1 MTNSFIVVFDGLLD
15 FIFGVFLIF
24 KTPCFGVTFSTFRFF
39 VFMFRLGLV
48 MWDWVRS
55 SMMRLGMVDRS
66 MMGRSMV
73 STMMGRCMVGSMM
86 DWMVGPLGIRGG
98 GMMNGTMMGRSM
110 VSTMMGRCMVG
121 SMMDWMVGNWGIR
134 GGGR

>member
-1 MTNSFIVVFDGLLD
+1 MTNSFIVVFNGFLD
-15 FIFGVFLIF
+15 FIFGVFFIF

-48 MWDWVRS
+48 MWDWIRS
-55 SMMRLGMVDRS
+55 SMMRWGMVDRS
-66 MMGRSMV
+66 MMDWV
-73 STMMGRCMVGSMM
+73 VGS
-86 DWMVGPLGIRGG
+86 LGIRSG

-110 VSTMMGRCMVG
+110 VSTMMGRSMVG

>member
-1 MTNSFIVVFDGLLD
+1 MTNSFIVVFDGFLD

-55 SMMRLGMVDRS
+55 SMMRWGMVDRS
-66 MMGRSMV
+66 MM
-73 STMMGRCMVGSMM
+73 
-86 DWMVGPLGIRGG
+86 D
-98 GMMNGTMMGRSM
+98 MMNGTMMGRPM
-110 VSTMMGRCMVG
+110 VSTMMGRSMVG
-121 SMMDWMVGNWGIR
+121 SMMDWMVGNWSIR

>member
-1 MTNSFIVVFDGLLD
+1 MTNSFIVVFDGFLD
-15 FIFGVFLIF
+15 FIFGVFFIF

-55 SMMRLGMVDRS
+55 SMMRWGMVDRS
-66 MMGRSMV
+66 MM
-73 STMMGRCMVGSMM
+73 
-86 DWMVGPLGIRGG
+86 DWMVGSLGIRDG
-98 GMMNGTMMGRSM
+98 GMMNGTMMGRPM
-110 VSTMMGRCMVG
+110 VSTMMGRSMVGSMVG
-121 SMMDWMVGNWGIR
+121 SMMDWMVGNWSIR

>member
-55 SMMRLGMVDRS
+55 SMMRGMVDR
-66 MMGRSMV
+66 
-73 STMMGRCMVGSMM
+73 SMM

-98 GMMNGTMMGRSM
+98 GMMTMMGRSM
-110 VSTMMGRCMVG
+110 VSTMMGRSMVG

>member
-1 MTNSFIVVFDGLLD
+1 MTNSFIVVFDGFLD

-48 MWDWVRS
+48 MWDWVRR
-55 SMMRLGMVDRS
+55 SMMRWGMVDRS
-66 MMGRSMV
+66 MMS
-73 STMMGRCMVGSMM
+73 SMM
-86 DWMVGPLGIRGG
+86 DWMVGSLSIRGG
-98 GMMNGTMMGRSM
+98 GMMNWTMMGRPM
-110 VSTMMGRCMVG
+110 VSTMMRWGMMGRSMVG

>member
-48 MWDWVRS
+48 MWYWVRS
-55 SMMRLGMVDRS
+55 SMMRWGMVD
-66 MMGRSMV
+66 
-73 STMMGRCMVGSMM
+73 
-86 DWMVGPLGIRGG
+86 
-98 GMMNGTMMGRSM
+98 RSM

>member
-1 MTNSFIVVFDGLLD
+1 MTNSFIVVFDGFLD
-15 FIFGVFLIF
+15 FIFGVFFIF

-55 SMMRLGMVDRS
+55 SMMRWGMVDRS
-66 MMGRSMV
+66 MMS
-73 STMMGRCMVGSMM
+73 SMM
-86 DWMVGPLGIRGG
+86 DWMVGPLGSIRGG
-98 GMMNGTMMGRSM
+98 GMMNGTMMGRPM
-110 VSTMMGRCMVG
+110 VSTMMGRSMVG

>member
-1 MTNSFIVVFDGLLD
+1 MTNSFIVVFDCLLD

-39 VFMFRLGLV
+39 VFMLRFGLM

-55 SMMRLGMVDRS
+55 SMMRWGM
-66 MMGRSMV
+66 M
-73 STMMGRCMVGSMM
+73 SMM

-98 GMMNGTMMGRSM
+98 GMMNGTMMGWSM
-110 VSTMMGRCMVG
+110 VSTMMGRSMVG
-121 SMMDWMVGNWGIR
+121 SMMDWMVWNWSIR

>member
-1 MTNSFIVVFDGLLD
+1 LTNSFIVVFDGLLD
-15 FIFGVFLIF
+15 FIFWVFLIF

-39 VFMFRLGLV
+39 VFMLRLGLV

-55 SMMRLGMVDRS
+55 TMMRWGMVDRS
-66 MMGRSMV
+66 MMG
-73 STMMGRCMVGSMM
+73 TMM
-86 DWMVGPLGIRGG
+86 DWVVGRWGIRGG
-98 GMMNGTMMGRSM
+98 AMMGRSM